1 MIDTTGTDM
10 TVERSSTPG
19 SSPFVTVETAIA
31 DIAAGRMVIVT
42 DDEDRE
48 DEGDFV
54 MAAAKVTPEAVNFMA
69 TNGRGLICL
78 PMTGERLDALRI
90 PVMATTNTSAQGT
103 AFHVSI
109 GAKGKITTGI
119 SAADRAETVLAAID
133 PASAPDDIAMPG
145 HVFPLRARPGG
156 VLERAGHTEAAVD
169 LARMAGLAPAG
180 VICEIMNEDGTMARR
195 PQLEEVAARFGLNM
209 VTVAAV
215 IAHRRRTEKLVERA
229 ATVDLPTRYG
239 DFTAH
244 AYRSL
249 LDGSIHIALVAG
261 EPHAC
266 DDVLVRVHSECM
278 TGDVFHSLRCDCGAQ
293 LEEAMRRVHEAGC
306 GVILY
311 IVGHEG
317 RGIGLLNKFKAY
329 ELQERGRDTVQ
340 ANEELGFPADLRDY
354 GIGAQIL
361 ADLGLQSM
369 RLMTNNPTKIV
380 GLEGYGLTVTERVP
394 IEVGSCEANAGY
406 LRTKRD
412 KMDHV
417 LTLTDPGSPGDTTI
431 EAASPAETKEDG
443 S

>member
-1 MIDTTGTDM
+1 MNESNR
-10 TVERSSTPG
+10 VNHASQPSVPRSSAPLEPPR
-19 SSPFVTVETAIA
+19 SPFVSFDVALE
-31 DIAAGRMVIVT
+31 DIRAGRMVIVT

-48 DEGDFV
+48 NEGDFV
-54 MAAAKVTPEAVNFMA
+54 MAADKVTPQAVNFMA

-90 PVMATTNTSAQGT
+90 PVMSERNTSAQGT

-119 SAADRAETVLAAID
+119 SAADRAVTVQAAVD
-133 PASAPDDIAMPG
+133 PSSRPEDIAMPG

-169 LARMAGLAPAG
+169 LARLAGLTPAG
-180 VICEIMNEDGTMARR
+180 VICEIMNADGTMARR
-195 PQLEEVAARFGLNM
+195 PQLEQVAERFGLHM
-209 VTVAAV
+209 VTVAE
-215 IAHRRRTEKLVERA
+215 IIRHRRRTEKLVERA
-229 ATVDLPTRYG
+229 ATVFLPTRFG

-249 LDGSIHIALVAG
+249 LDDWIHVALVAG
-261 EPHAC
+261 EVAGKS
-266 DDVLVRVHSECM
+266 DVLVRVHSECM
-278 TGDVFHSLRCDCGAQ
+278 TGDIFHSLRCDCGAQ
-293 LEEAMRRVHEAGC
+293 LEEALRRVQEEGN
-306 GVILY
+306 GVVLY

-329 ELQERGRDTVQ
+329 ELQEAGADTVE
-340 ANEELGFPADLRDY
+340 ANEALGFPADLRDY

-361 ADLGLQSM
+361 ADLGLTTM

-380 GLEGYGLTVTERVP
+380 GIEGYGLRVTEQVP
-394 IEVGSCEANAGY
+394 IQIESCPTNIRY

-412 KMDHV
+412 KLDH
-417 LTLTDPGSPGDTTI
+417 TLI
-431 EAASPAETKEDG
+431 NLAEDDQPST
-443 S
+443 ST

>member
-1 MIDTTGTDM
+1 MTDI
-10 TVERSSTPG
+10 TPTERRVDPSGSETMRG
-19 SSPFVTVETAIA
+19 SSPFVGVETAIA
-31 DIAAGRMVIVT
+31 HIAAGRMVIVT

-54 MAAAKVTPEAVNFMA
+54 MAAAKVTPETVNFMA

-78 PMTGERLDALRI
+78 PMTGERLDALQI
-90 PVMATTNTSAQGT
+90 PVMASTNTSAQGT

-119 SAADRAETVLAAID
+119 SAADRAETVLTAID
-133 PASAPDDIAMPG
+133 PSARPEDIAMPG

-169 LARMAGLAPAG
+169 LARMADLPPAG

-195 PQLEEVAARFGLNM
+195 PQLEEVAARFGLKM
-209 VTVAAV
+209 VTVAAI

-229 ATVDLPTRYG
+229 ATVALPTRYG

-261 EPHAC
+261 EPQSC

-293 LEEAMRRVHEAGC
+293 LEEAMRRVQEEGC

-329 ELQERGRDTVQ
+329 ELQELGRDTVQ

-361 ADLGLQSM
+361 ADLGLHSM

-394 IEVGSCEANAGY
+394 IEVGSCDTNAVY

-412 KMDHV
+412 KMDHD
-417 LTLTDPGSPGDTTI
+417 LTLTDPAGAP
-431 EAASPAETKEDG
+431 AANKEDG